1 MGLHLVFQQERQP
14 KVEQLEDALIHPP
27 MTTIAIPPR
36 WWITVAALFVSAVLL
51 SPFYWVL
58 VGSFM
63 TPAELFG
70 GHMTLW
76 PRHFAF
82 ENWSVALAR
91 LWPHIQNSLMVSAVA
106 SIGTLMV
113 TAPAAYGIV
122 WRKPRGRKTLM
133 AFMLMTQM
141 LPAIVFVIP
150 LFIVFTK
157 INLVNTLPGLIL
169 ADMTFTI
176 PFALIMLSA
185 YMKDLPYELVE
196 AALVDGA
203 GQTRA
208 FLMIVLP
215 MTLPGLITVGVFSF
229 LIPWGD
235 LIFALSLITDANL
248 QPLTLELYKAMGQY
262 GIDWGFLLPGSVLTA
277 IPAVLFVV
285 AASRFI
291 VAGVTRG
298 AIK

>member
-1 MGLHLVFQQERQP
+1 
-14 KVEQLEDALIHPP
+14 
-27 MTTIAIPPR
+27 MTSFAIPAR
-36 WWITVAALFVSAVLL
+36 WWLTVAVLIVTAVLL

-70 GHMTLW
+70 THPNLW
-76 PRHFAF
+76 PTHFAV
-82 ENWSVALAR
+82 ENWSVALTR
-91 LWPHIQNSLMVSAVA
+91 LWPHVRNSLLVSAAA
-106 SIGTLMV
+106 SIGTLLI
-113 TAPAAYGIV
+113 TAPASYGLV
-122 WRKPRGRKTLM
+122 WRKPRGRQMLF
-133 AFMLMTQM
+133 AFMLITQM

-157 INLVNTLPGLIL
+157 VNLVNTLSGLVL
-169 ADMTFTI
+169 ADMTFTV

-196 AALVDGA
+196 AAMVDGA
-203 GQTRA
+203 SQFRA
-208 FLMIVLP
+208 FLVVVLP
-215 MTLPGLITVGVFSF
+215 VTLPGLITVGIFSF

-235 LIFALSLITDANL
+235 LIFALSLITESTL

-262 GIDWGFLLPGSVLTA
+262 GIDWAFLLPGSVLTA
-277 IPAVLFVV
+277 IPAVLFVI

>member
-1 MGLHLVFQQERQP
+1 MIKFGT
-14 KVEQLEDALIHPP
+14 
-27 MTTIAIPPR
+27 MPR
-36 WWITVAALFVSAVLL
+36 WWITAAALIVSAILL

-58 VGSFM
+58 LGSFM
-63 TPAELFG
+63 TPAELLG
-70 GHMTLW
+70 GHMSLW
-76 PRHFAF
+76 PKHIAF
-82 ENWSVALAR
+82 GNWAEACNR
-91 LWPHIQNSLMVSAVA
+91 LWPHIQNSLLVSVA
-106 SIGTLMV
+106 TSIGTLLI
-113 TAPAAYGIV
+113 TAPAAYGLV
-122 WRKPRGRKTLM
+122 WRKPLGRKMLM

-157 INLVNTLPGLIL
+157 INLVNTLFGLIL

-196 AALVDGA
+196 AAQVDGA
-203 GQTRA
+203 GQWRA
-208 FLMIVLP
+208 FFSVVLP
-215 MTLPGLITVGVFSF
+215 MTFPGLITVGIFSF

-235 LIFALSLITDANL
+235 LIFALSLITDGSL
-248 QPLTLELYKAMGQY
+248 QPLTLELFKAVGQY

-277 IPAVLFVV
+277 VPAVLFVV
-285 AASRFI
+285 LASRYI

>member
-1 MGLHLVFQQERQP
+1 
-14 KVEQLEDALIHPP
+14 
-27 MTTIAIPPR
+27 MTSFAIPAR
-36 WWITVAALFVSAVLL
+36 WWLTVAVLIVTAVLL

-70 GHMTLW
+70 AHPRIW
-76 PRHFAF
+76 PEHFAV
-82 ENWSVALAR
+82 ENWSTALNR
-91 LWPHIQNSLMVSAVA
+91 LWPHVRNSLLVSAAA
-106 SIGTLMV
+106 SIGTLLI
-113 TAPAAYGIV
+113 TAPAAYSLV
-122 WRKPRGRKTLM
+122 WLKPRGRQVLS
-133 AFMLMTQM
+133 AFMLITQM

-157 INLVNTLPGLIL
+157 INLVNTLSGLFL
-169 ADMTFTI
+169 ADMTFTV

-203 GQTRA
+203 SPFRA
-208 FLMIVLP
+208 FLVVVLP
-215 MTLPGLITVGVFSF
+215 VTLPGVITVGIFSF

-235 LIFALSLITDANL
+235 LIFALSLITESTL

-262 GIDWGFLLPGSVLTA
+262 GIDWAFLLPGSVLTA
-277 IPAVLFVV
+277 IPAVLFVIG
-285 AASRFI
+285 ASRFI

>member
-1 MGLHLVFQQERQP
+1 
-14 KVEQLEDALIHPP
+14 
-27 MTTIAIPPR
+27 MTTFTVLPR
-36 WWITVAALFVSAVLL
+36 WWITAAALAVTAVLL

-70 GHMTLW
+70 GHMSLW
-76 PRHFAF
+76 PKHFAV
-82 ENWSVALAR
+82 ENWSAALSR
-91 LWPHIQNSLMVSAVA
+91 LWPHVQNSLLVSTAA
-106 SIGTLMV
+106 SIGTLLI
-113 TAPAAYGIV
+113 TAPAAYGLV
-122 WRKPRGRKTLM
+122 WRKPRGRQALF

-157 INLVNTLPGLIL
+157 INLVNTLFGLIL
-169 ADMTFTI
+169 ADMTFTL

-203 GQTRA
+203 GQWRA
-208 FLMIVLP
+208 FLVVVLP
-215 MTLPGLITVGVFSF
+215 MTLPGLITVGIFSF

-235 LIFALSLITDANL
+235 LIFALSLITEGSL
-248 QPLTLELYKAMGQY
+248 QPLTLELYKAFGQY
-262 GIDWGFLLPGSVLTA
+262 GVDWGFLLPGSVLTA
-277 IPAVLFVV
+277 IPAVLFVL